1 MSLSG
6 SDHLM
11 PYIINPLNN
20 IDKFIYLFHS
30 VHILKCIRNNW
41 INWTNFKRHLHSLDL
56 MMIMKYFVH
65 HLQN

>member
-11 PYIINPLNN
+11 PYIINPVNN
-20 IDKFIYLFHS
+20 IYKKFISFNS
-30 VHILKCIRNNW
+30 IHILKCIRNN
-41 INWTNFKRHLHSLDL
+41 ILREHLHSLDL
-56 MMIMKYFVH
+56 MIIMKYFVH